1 MIPPEGNTV
10 GTMTG
15 CTTSHA
21 GTFLQ
26 QVVCCEEGGRGR
38 ERGEALGFP
47 HPHPQKLEIM
57 MS

>member
-26 QVVCCEEGGRGR
+26 QVVCCEEGG
-38 ERGEALGFP
+38 EGEGEGGGTGISP
-47 HPHPQKLEIM
+47 SPPPET
-57 MS
+57 